1 MSTED
6 NKALTRRFFQEFWDQ
21 KNLSVADELLAADH
35 VDHTPGS
42 PPGLPP
48 GPEGFKQFASVYFA
62 AFPDLR
68 LTIEDIVAEGAEVV
82 TRWTSHAT
90 HTGNFIGIAPTR
102 QSTSI
107 TCITIIPIGEGQAVA
122 P

>member
-48 GPEGFKQFASVYFA
+48 GPEGFKQFASVYFT

-68 LTIEDIVAEGAEVV
+68 ITIDDMVAEGDLGV
-82 TRWTSHAT
+82 TRWTSRAT
-90 HTGNFIGIAPTR
+90 KTGSLFGVPATNK
-102 QSTSI
+102 SI
-107 TCITIIPIGEGQAVA
+107 TITGIMVYRVES
-122 P
+122 

>member
-21 KNLSVADELLAADH
+21 KNVAVADELIAANH

-42 PPGLPP
+42 PPGLPL
-48 GPEGFKQFASVYFA
+48 GPEGFKQFASVYFT

-68 LTIEDIVAEGAEVV
+68 
-82 TRWTSHAT
+82 
-90 HTGNFIGIAPTR
+90 
-102 QSTSI
+102 
-107 TCITIIPIGEGQAVA
+107 ITIDDLVDQLRRAGDDATVGRCSCTRRGQLITSLTLSI
-122 P
+122 